1 MMTVATGRGVPQ
13 GLRARAHVVQHRW
26 RKRERKRQRVAGY
39 SSRYWELAH
48 QHLSKLEEL
57 APDAYEGRYLMALFW
72 YERGDPKRA
81 LQYGEKAKEL
91 WRGDATL
98 RNLMGNIL
106 SSLGRLQG
114 ALEEYSAAV
123 VMDPDQ
129 VAYEMNYEVLARR
142 LGK

>member
-1 MMTVATGRGVPQ
+1 
-13 GLRARAHVVQHRW
+13 
-26 RKRERKRQRVAGY
+26 
-39 SSRYWELAH
+39 
-48 QHLSKLEEL
+48 
-57 APDAYEGRYLMALFW
+57 
-72 YERGDPKRA
+72 
-81 LQYGEKAKEL
+81 
-91 WRGDATL
+91 
-98 RNLMGNIL
+98 MGNIL